1 MGFGNFLNSRMAT
14 QQAQGGVPTSG
25 FGSNMNMAMGTALG
39 SGMQSGINGSFNNS
53 LSSASFASRLRDRSI
68 NNNNFLSGIR
78 PRNTTEQFPL
88 NSTPRTGNPAMSI
101 KDSGAPVSF
110 SPTNVQTIN
119 GMFGSPMQNSY
130 DRSMSPM
137 KQDMMMNDVG
147 ANVDPITGMPI
158 EDVMY

>member
-1 MGFGNFLNSRMAT
+1 MGFGNFLKSAMAT
-14 QQAQGGVPTSG
+14 QQAQGGVPPIG

-39 SGMQSGINGSFNNS
+39 NGMRSGFNSGFNNN
-53 LSSASFASRLRDRSI
+53 LSSASFTSKLRDRSI
-68 NNNNFLSGIR
+68 SNNNFLSGIR

-110 SPTNVQTIN
+110 SPSSVQTMN
-119 GMFGSPMQNSY
+119 GVFGSPMQNSY

-137 KQDMMMNDVG
+137 KQDIMINDVSE
-147 ANVDPITGMPI
+147 NVDPITGMPI